1 MTEDDVTQEPSF
13 EELFEA
19 NPVTPDRD
27 FEPGEDV
34 AGHVVKISKES
45 IFVELGGKSEGIV
58 DAAEFLDDEGK
69 ITVEVGDRLEL
80 KVASVSDAIYLSK
93 GLKVTGAQ
101 ALEILQDAYRN
112 GLPVEGRVSGVN
124 KGGLDVEISGVRA
137 FCPVS
142 QIELGFCENPEAH
155 IGERYTFRIQ
165 SFEERGR
172 NIIVSRRA
180 LLEEEREEQARQVL
194 ETLNVGDDREGTVT
208 KIMDFG
214 AFVDIGGVD
223 GMVHISEIAHYRLG
237 HPSELLRVGQK
248 VRVRVMRYETGPDG
262 RLRISF
268 SMKVLEPTPWERG
281 LDLREGQVVRGK
293 VTRLM
298 DFGAFVELTR
308 GIEGLVHVSEIS
320 FKRVNHPKEALK
332 EGEDVEVR
340 VLSIDLER
348 QRISLSIKEAGS
360 VMSSVAAGGGKG
372 SGPVKL
378 DKGVE
383 LTGMVENI
391 TKGGLQLRLPQA
403 GPGVRGFL
411 PLDELGGT
419 GREDLRRKYPLGT
432 EIQVEVLAVEAGRGP
447 LLSHKAIL
455 EKREREEFH
464 TFKGKD
470 GKSGEFGTLGEL
482 FKDLKLPKGD
492 E

>member
-1 MTEDDVTQEPSF
+1 MQ
-13 EELFEA
+13 
-19 NPVTPDRD
+19 
-27 FEPGEDV
+27 
-34 AGHVVKISKES
+34 
-45 IFVELGGKSEGIV
+45 
-58 DAAEFLDDEGK
+58 
-69 ITVEVGDRLEL
+69 
-80 KVASVSDAIYLSK
+80 
-93 GLKVTGAQ
+93 
-101 ALEILQDAYRN
+101 
-112 GLPVEGRVSGVN
+112 
-124 KGGLDVEISGVRA
+124 
-137 FCPVS
+137 
-142 QIELGFCENPEAH
+142 
-155 IGERYTFRIQ
+155 
-165 SFEERGR
+165 
-172 NIIVSRRA
+172 
-180 LLEEEREEQARQVL
+180 
-194 ETLNVGDDREGTVT
+194 
-208 KIMDFG
+208 
-214 AFVDIGGVD
+214 
-223 GMVHISEIAHYRLG
+223 
-237 HPSELLRVGQK
+237 
-248 VRVRVMRYETGPDG
+248 PDG

-470 GKSGEFGTLGEL
+470 GKSGKFGTLGEL